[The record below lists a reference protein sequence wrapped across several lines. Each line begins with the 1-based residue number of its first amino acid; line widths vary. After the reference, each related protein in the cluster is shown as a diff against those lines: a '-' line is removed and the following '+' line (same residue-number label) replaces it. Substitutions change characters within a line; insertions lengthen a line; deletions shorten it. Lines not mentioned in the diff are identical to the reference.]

1 MPNETNAPQQELAAY
16 RAMQAAVQEE
26 YDRTA
31 DRMATLKAQGK
42 EKTATYRQLF
52 ARKLT
57 LSEILGWYQ
66 TYGLT
71 GPRKESEL

>member
-1 MPNETNAPQQELAAY
+1 MNDQEQLAAY

-31 DRMATLKAQGK
+31 DRMATLKTQGK

-57 LSEILGWYQ
+57 LSELLSWYK
-66 TYGLT
+66 TYGLMEK
-71 GPRKESEL
+71 GEA

>member
-57 LSEILGWYQ
+57 LGEILSWYK

-71 GPRKESEL
+71 DPGKENTP